1 MLPKLPDALMRS
13 NFMEATFPRPNVA
26 ITLFE
31 GLPPTFDMEVAQ
43 MLEGSGLD
51 IPVIRTRGGPFA
63 GVELY
68 MPAAVM
74 LFIASGYFNGF
85 LQKAG
90 EDHYEL
96 LKRIALYAWRR
107 ASAIRLT
114 ALGKK
119 TDRRFSMS
127 YAIGGESPDGT
138 RFKLLVQMEITEDDA
153 SEAIAAFLEF
163 LRALHNGTVT
173 EADLKA
179 LLTYP
184 VIGGTALVTFD
195 PRTKKIVPVNAFEK

>member
-1 MLPKLPDALMRS
+1 
-13 NFMEATFPRPNVA
+13 MEAPSSRPNVA

-43 MLEGSGLD
+43 MLEGSGLE

-90 EDHYEL
+90 EDHYQL
-96 LKRIALYAWRR
+96 LKRIALHAWRR
-107 ASAIRLT
+107 ASAIKL
-114 ALGKK
+114 AVLGKK
-119 TDRRFSMS
+119 TDRRFSMN

-138 RFKLLVQMEITEDDA
+138 RFKLLVQMEITEDGT
-153 SEAIAAFLEF
+153 SEAIEGFLDF
-163 LRALHNGTVT
+163 LRELHSGTIA
-173 EADLKA
+173 EADLNA
-179 LLTYP
+179 LRTYP

-195 PRTKKIVPVNAFEK
+195 PRARKIVPVNAFEK